1 LESKE
6 RQLLFK
12 IRGNPFSFFAV
23 FGNETKKS
31 FGKVVPL
38 RIPGELSHLILDVF
52 NVVNILNYF
61 FVQMENIFTFLN
73 VFDA

>member
-12 IRGNPFSFFAV
+12 IGGNPFSFFAV

-31 FGKVVPL
+31 FGKSC
-38 RIPGELSHLILDVF
+38 RIKNPWGVDS
-52 NVVNILNYF
+52 LNS
-61 FVQMENIFTFLN
+61 
-73 VFDA
+73 